1 MTRRLLLS
9 FVSIT
14 AFVLLVLEVP
24 LGFSFA
30 SAERRRLETS
40 VQHDALAAAI
50 RAEEFLEGG
59 PVGKTV
65 PALQQLAD
73 QYQSDAGGRL
83 LVVDSRG
90 IVVADSEPLV
100 TGSPGAT
107 PPNYGRRPEIAKALG
122 GREVKGT
129 RYSHTLGTDL
139 LYVAVP
145 VASGGH
151 AHGAVRITY
160 PLSFV
165 QSRVR
170 RNWLLLAA
178 IGGVVLVVV
187 FFVSMG
193 LARSLVRPL
202 ASLERGAIQLGE
214 GSMGTRVPV
223 PSGPH
228 ELRTLARSFNT
239 TASQLE
245 QLVGAQGAFVADA
258 SHQLRTPLAALRL
271 RLENLEPDVA
281 ASGHDD
287 LEGALEEVQRL
298 SVLVD
303 GLLVLTRAE
312 HHGTHPEAVD
322 VARVVTARRDAWLP
336 LAEERGVRIDVGTD
350 SAVAL
355 VTPGRLEQVLD
366 NLLNNALGVAPQGSA
381 VRITAMTIGEQVEL
395 RVADA
400 GPGMSPEQ
408 RERAFD
414 RFWRAHTPTEERGEG
429 FGLGLSIVRQLVT
442 ADGGDVELG
451 TGPEGGLQ
459 VTIRVPAATG
469 AAARPPS

>member
-30 SAERRRLETS
+30 AAERRRLETS
-40 VQHDALAAAI
+40 VQHDALSAAI

-59 PVGKTV
+59 PVGATI
-65 PALQQLAD
+65 PTLQQLAD
-73 QYQSDAGGRL
+73 RYQSDAGGRL

-90 IVVADSEPLV
+90 IVVADSQPLV
-100 TGSPGAT
+100 TGAPGAT
-107 PPNYGRRPEIAKALG
+107 PPNYGRRPEIAQALG

-129 RYSHTLGTDL
+129 RYSLTLGTDL

-165 QSRVR
+165 QGRVL
-170 RNWLLLAA
+170 RNWLLLTA
-178 IGGVVLVVV
+178 IGAVVLVVV
-187 FFVSMG
+187 FFVSIV

-202 ASLERGAIQLGE
+202 ATLERGAIQLGQ
-214 GSMGTRVPV
+214 GSMSTRVPV

-228 ELRTLARSFNT
+228 ELRTLAVSFNT

-258 SHQLRTPLAALRL
+258 SHQLRTPLSALRL

-281 ASGHDD
+281 VSGHDD
-287 LEGALEEVQRL
+287 LDGALEEVQRL

-303 GLLVLTRAE
+303 GLLALTRAE
-312 HHGTHPEAVD
+312 QYGTQPEPVD
-322 VARVVTARRDAWLP
+322 IARVVRARRDAWQP
-336 LAEERGVRIDVGTD
+336 LAEERGVRLDVDADG
-350 SAVAL
+350 AL
-355 VTPGRLEQVLD
+355 GMVTPGRLEQVLD
-366 NLLNNALGVAPQGSA
+366 NLLNNALGVAPQGTA
-381 VRITAMTIGEQVEL
+381 VRITAATIGEEVEL
-395 RVADA
+395 RITDA
-400 GPGMSPEQ
+400 GPGMSEEQ

-414 RFWRAHTPTEERGEG
+414 RFWRADTANEERGEG
-429 FGLGLSIVRQLVT
+429 FGLGLSIVHQLVT
-442 ADGGDVELG
+442 ADGGDVVLG
-451 TGPEGGLQ
+451 TGPDGGLE
-459 VTIRVPAATG
+459 VTVRIPAARGASSRPTG
-469 AAARPPS
+469 